1 MWACL
6 RTNLQVPFAMNDKL
20 KEEDKIRKDMAMKE
34 KDLLQNM
41 LSLPVRPVAASSAVF
56 CKQLPASK
64 SVAYTFDGEAYAT
77 FVHEDLGKMAIANS
91 GFFFTLR
98 SAPVLVPS
106 RVLTLLPRS
115 LSSLCPRVAADKEKQ
130 VQLLGKAL
138 SMRTASTPRA
148 LCAAIEYMQV
158 LA

>member
-6 RTNLQVPFAMNDKL
+6 RTHLQVPFAMNDKL

-41 LSLPVRPVAASSAVF
+41 LSLPVRPVAANSAVF
-56 CKQLPASK
+56 CKQLAASK
-64 SVAYTFDGEAYAT
+64 SFAYTFDGEAYAT

-91 GFFFTLR
+91 GFSFH
-98 SAPVLVPS
+98 APVLVPS
-106 RVLTLLPRS
+106 RVFSLLPSS

-130 VQLLGKAL
+130 VQLLGKEL

>member
-6 RTNLQVPFAMNDKL
+6 RTHLQVPFAMNDKL

-98 SAPVLVPS
+98 SAM
-106 RVLTLLPRS
+106 
-115 LSSLCPRVAADKEKQ
+115 CPAA
-130 VQLLGKAL
+130 
-138 SMRTASTPRA
+138 
-148 LCAAIEYMQV
+148 C
-158 LA
+158 

>member
-98 SAPVLVPS
+98 SAPQ
-106 RVLTLLPRS
+106 S
-115 LSSLCPRVAADKEKQ
+115 LRPAA
-130 VQLLGKAL
+130 
-138 SMRTASTPRA
+138 
-148 LCAAIEYMQV
+148 C
-158 LA
+158 